1 MTCLC
6 DIAFQDLRHLRPSIC
21 AICRLFSSVPDRTF
35 LIPLLV
41 RGAFLWLVLR
51 AGFAYIAM
59 LIEGAPQPVVVPGP
73 AALWL
78 VLIVAALGMIELR
91 RRHQLLLL
99 ANLGVRRWVLALCC
113 AAPAIL
119 GELAIV
125 WGQPG
130 PA

>member
-1 MTCLC
+1 M
-6 DIAFQDLRHLRPSIC
+6 
-21 AICRLFSSVPDRTF
+21 PDRAF

-51 AGFAYIAM
+51 AVFAFIAM
-59 LIEGAPQPVVVPGP
+59 LIEGAPQPIVVPGQ

-78 VLIVAALGMIELR
+78 VLIVAVLGMIELR
-91 RRHQLLLL
+91 RRNQLLLL
-99 ANLGVRRWVLALCC
+99 ANLGVRRWVLALLC